1 MSASTLPPSGTS
13 TLGTPEVP
21 KKPTATV
28 VKPDVGTAESMHPPH
43 ARGVLGEQAM
53 GFHLGSQGYHIIEGP
68 SGTAT
73 FIDPATG
80 ALNGHQITASGFDG
94 VAFHPQTKDLII
106 YDNKAFQKIGNVS
119 DASAITRNLQTNLD
133 KTIGRMERSRQFI
146 PRDGLAT
153 FNQALQKLKQ
163 ARDALAAGRPWP
175 AGCRL
180 AISNAAGNSTGV
192 AERLRRLGIQF
203 IDFNE
208 VRKIRR
214 PPSVIRR
221 GIKAVASRLRSS
233 ATTADKEAL
242 KRASRKYATKA
253 GGQGAA
259 KKGARFLEKAAPKV
273 FRKFLVRASAKK
285 AAKRAASFL
294 PVVGWVF
301 AGEDA
306 VKGVEDI
313 LRGHT
318 ARGIAAIGLAG
329 ADVAA
334 DFLHAGDVV
343 SGVGGTALS
352 IGAQAATVAGQIK
365 IEMDRAEEKL
375 EQLRKEIADKDALP
389 DDGRLRSE
397 FDLDDEAIAELK
409 AEFAAPN
416 EKPEPTDDELPPP
429 PEFAQDNPDLWSE
442 ESEVPAGDRW
452 VDQPIASRSQSYAG
466 SRVA

>member
-1 MSASTLPPSGTS
+1 MSANTPSSSGA
-13 TLGTPEVP
+13 GPAPGIPEAVP

-28 VKPDVGTAESMHPPH
+28 VKPDIGTPEPMYAPH

-94 VAFHPQTKDLII
+94 IAFHPQTKDLII
-106 YDNKAFQKIGNVS
+106 YDKKAFQKIGNVA
-119 DASAITRNLQTNLD
+119 DASALTRNLQTNLD
-133 KTIGRMERSRQFI
+133 KTIGRMERSRQFV

-192 AERLRRLGIQF
+192 TERLRRLGVQF

-214 PPSVIRR
+214 APSVIRHI
-221 GIKAVASRLRSS
+221 G
-233 ATTADKEAL
+233 
-242 KRASRKYATKA
+242 
-253 GGQGAA
+253 
-259 KKGARFLEKAAPKV
+259 
-273 FRKFLVRASAKK
+273 
-285 AAKRAASFL
+285 
-294 PVVGWVF
+294 
-301 AGEDA
+301 DA
-306 VKGVEDI
+306 
-313 LRGHT
+313 
-318 ARGIAAIGLAG
+318 
-329 ADVAA
+329 
-334 DFLHAGDVV
+334 V

-352 IGAQAATVAGQIK
+352 IGAQAATIAGQIK

-375 EQLRKEIADKDALP
+375 EDLRKEIAEKDTLP

-397 FDLDDEAIAELK
+397 FDLDDEAIADLK
-409 AEFAAPN
+409 AEFAAPK
-416 EKPEPTDDELPPP
+416 EEPEPTDDELPSP
-429 PEFAQDNPDLWSE
+429 PEWAPDNPDLWSE
-442 ESEVPAGDRW
+442 DSELPPGARW
-452 VDQPIASRSQSYAG
+452 VDQPIATRPSSPSHAG
-466 SRVA
+466 RRVA